1 MLLNVSPRNK
11 NNGFQQGGEGR
22 YKNVVLA
29 TFSATS
35 GRQKTTK
42 KKIELREL
50 AL

>member
-1 MLLNVSPRNK
+1 M
-11 NNGFQQGGEGR
+11 GGEGR

-35 GRQKTTK
+35 GHQKTTK
-42 KKIELREL
+42 KEIELRGL